1 MSSNYLRNNLK
12 IIRKKKSFT
21 QLKVSMDLFMSQET
35 LSNYEVGRRLPS
47 SDMLVRL
54 ADYYDTSIDYL
65 LCRTEYDI
73 PINNIKPNGISD
85 DDFNL
90 INDINKLSKEDKNN
104 IKEFVKFLGSK

>member
-1 MSSNYLRNNLK
+1 MEKNLK
-12 IIRKKKSFT
+12 KVRKEKNLL
-21 QLKVSMDLFMSQET
+21 QLKVAMDLNTTQTMI
-35 LSNYEVGRRLPS
+35 SNYETGRVFPS
-47 SDMLVRL
+47 PDMLVRL
-54 ADYYDTSIDYL
+54 ADYYNTSIDYL